1 MSLQMQKAE
10 LREAERV
17 NKVAWSFA
25 VACLTVAGITVAGRA
40 RTEPAQPPLSPW
52 LTEERLCGL
61 DGSVW
66 QNGLIVDA
74 SLPCNWGL
82 TDDAASRSATCAGA
96 DTLAAIEKQEVDRRN
111 LQVLIS

>member
-66 QNGLIVDA
+66 QNGVIVDA
-74 SLPCNWGL
+74 WAEMPDTRASPNATLMGSL
-82 TDDAASRSATCAGA
+82 TT
-96 DTLAAIEKQEVDRRN
+96 Q
-111 LQVLIS
+111 